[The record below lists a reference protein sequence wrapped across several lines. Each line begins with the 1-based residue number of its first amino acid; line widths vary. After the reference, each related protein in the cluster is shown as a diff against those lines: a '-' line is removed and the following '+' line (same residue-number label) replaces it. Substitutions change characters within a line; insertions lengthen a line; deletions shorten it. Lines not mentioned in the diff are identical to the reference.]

1 LIDKIINSIQLIE
14 FYKKGYFPMA
24 ENAITNKIN
33 FYKPEKRF
41 IIPIKNFHIPKKLFS
56 EYKKTK
62 YNFLINKKFSE
73 VINHC
78 AKKRVQDNDTWI
90 NKTIINSYIQLFNYG
105 FAKSIECYENEK
117 LVGGLYGVH
126 LGGCFFGESMFSIK
140 KNTSKLA
147 LLFLVSILKK
157 ENFFLL
163 DSQFFNKHLLQFGAY
178 EITDTKYQEILK
190 SSVNKKCCFPSYLNF
205 QKSISVLQ
213 LTNHKS

>member
-1 LIDKIINSIQLIE
+1 
-14 FYKKGYFPMA
+14 MA
-24 ENAITNKIN
+24 ENAITEEIN

-41 IIPIKNFHIPKKLFS
+41 IIPIKNFHIPRKLLS
-56 EYKKTK
+56 EYKKNK
-62 YNFLINKKFSE
+62 YKFLINQNFSK

-78 AKKRVQDNDTWI
+78 AEKRMQDNDTWI
-90 NKTIINSYIQLFNYG
+90 NQTIINSYKQLFNYG

-117 LVGGLYGVH
+117 LVGGLYGIH
-126 LGGCFFGESMFSIK
+126 IGACFFGESMFSIK

-178 EITDTKYQEILK
+178 EITNEKYQKILK
-190 SSVNKKCCFPSYLNF
+190 SNIDKKCYFPSFFNI

-213 LTNHKS
+213 FTNHKS

>member
-1 LIDKIINSIQLIE
+1 
-14 FYKKGYFPMA
+14 MA
-24 ENAITNKIN
+24 ENAITEEIN

-41 IIPIKNFHIPKKLFS
+41 IIPIKNFHIPKKLFL
-56 EYKKTK
+56 EYKKKK
-62 YNFLINKKFSE
+62 YNFLINNNFNK

-78 AKKRVQDNDTWI
+78 AEKRIQDNDTWI
-90 NKTIINSYIQLFNYG
+90 NKTIINTYTQLFNYG

-126 LGGCFFGESMFSIK
+126 LGACFFGESMFSIK

-178 EITDTKYQEILK
+178 EITDTIYQEILK
-190 SSVNKKCCFPSYLNF
+190 SNINKKCFFPSYF
-205 QKSISVLQ
+205 DIQKSISVLQ
-213 LTNHKS
+213 STNHKS